1 MSCLVHLFLQ
11 LFVGGIMSCL
21 CEGLCLVCGRDYVL
35 FGTSFPP
42 VVCGRDYVL
51 FVGGIMS
58 CLHCLFLFGHCG
70 FQHKYCVEF
79 VGFFLFFFFGLVC
92 PMLPV
97 SLDCPFLIAPL
108 VLSNV
113 YLNSEGEQFHQ
124 YPPKKPYNHL
134 SPLES
139 LNSDGQQFHLYQ
151 QIP

>member
-1 MSCLVHLFLQ
+1 MSCLWEGLCLVCVRDYVLFVGGIMSCLVHLFLQ

-21 CEGLCLVCGRDYVL
+21 W
-35 FGTSFPP
+35 
-42 VVCGRDYVL
+42 DYVL

>member
-1 MSCLVHLFLQ
+1 MSCLW
-11 LFVGGIMSCL
+11 
-21 CEGLCLVCGRDYVL
+21 EGLCL
-35 FGTSFPP
+35 
-42 VVCGRDYVL
+42 VCGRDYVL

>member
-1 MSCLVHLFLQ
+1 MSCLW
-11 LFVGGIMSCL
+11 
-21 CEGLCLVCGRDYVL
+21 DYVL

-58 CLHCLFLFGHCG
+58 CLHCLFLFGH
-70 FQHKYCVEF
+70 CVEF